1 MRRVNKTAISLLLLM
16 TAMTAP
22 GQTNPE
28 DEPFCDA
35 RSGTRVEIT
44 DADATILGL
53 TIGRASLKDVHAK
66 LGSANVTRVSRDE
79 ESDVSVCYVSP
90 LDGTVLVFYSGAM
103 GGWEDITWFA
113 LWSGE
118 ATFPRASQCT
128 ISKAVSRSL
137 HTQSGIRLGV
147 TKADLEQIA
156 GKATELAAR
165 SLKYSFLCRRKMTD
179 DEVKRFKA
187 VNNWDV
193 RNNPYFDRTSWIEV
207 RYSDSTAT
215 RVEVGRFDSY

>member
-1 MRRVNKTAISLLLLM
+1 MRHVNKTAISLLLLI

-53 TIGRASLKDVHAK
+53 TIGRASLKDVQAK
-66 LGSANVTRVSRDE
+66 LGTASVRRVSHDE

-103 GGWEDITWFA
+103 GGWKDITWFA
-113 LWSGE
+113 LWSRE
-118 ATFPRASQCT
+118 ATFPHASQCAT
-128 ISKAVSRSL
+128 SKAVSRSL
-137 HTQSGIRLGV
+137 HTQSGIGLGL
-147 TKADLEQIA
+147 TNADLEQIV
-156 GKATELAAR
+156 GKPTEHATR
-165 SLKYSFLCRRKMTD
+165 SLKYNFLCRRKMTA
-179 DEVKRFKA
+179 DEINRFKVA
-187 VNNWDV
+187 NDWDV
-193 RNNPYFDRTSWIEV
+193 QNNPYFDRTSWIEV
-207 RYSDSTAT
+207 RHTGSTAT
-215 RVEVGRFDSY
+215 RIEVGSLDSY